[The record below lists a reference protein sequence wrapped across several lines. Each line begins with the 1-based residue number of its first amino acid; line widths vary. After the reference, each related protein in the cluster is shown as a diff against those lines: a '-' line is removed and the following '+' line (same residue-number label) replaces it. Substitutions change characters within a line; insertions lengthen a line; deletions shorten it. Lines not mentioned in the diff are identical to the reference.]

1 MSITE
6 FFTLL
11 GGVGL
16 FLYGMTVMSSGL
28 QNAAGDKVRTILEHA
43 TSNKFFGILLGITV
57 TILIQSSSA
66 TDMMVIGFVN
76 SGLMNLG
83 EAIAVIMGANIG
95 TTITAQ
101 ITAFDLTAFAPFL
114 LFVGAIMYL
123 FVKKPSTK
131 YVGMII
137 LGFGMLF
144 VGVGLIKGAIK
155 PLAASPEFAKFLSTL
170 SNPFLAVLFGLAFTA
185 LLQSSSSSTVIF
197 QAFAVQG
204 ILDYKTAVFLVIG
217 AAIGSVTPNLLAGLT
232 ANRNG
237 KRTSILNLCFNLI
250 RACILSLIITVFPGV
265 LKLIQSLSPNDIGRQ
280 IANTHTI
287 FAITAVIL
295 IAPFSKYIISLVEH
309 LIPEL
314 PEEARMKEGK
324 KLLYMTNGNNMMPS
338 IVIRQAMLECE
349 RMGIMAKEN
358 LQAAI
363 DCFFL
368 KDKEVKDMSKD
379 NKDFKKS
386 DYEKEEARLAE
397 QVRATESIVDYLCHA
412 ITDQLIHIRP
422 DDMSDA
428 DAFRA
433 SKLAIIATNY
443 ERISDHAMN
452 IIEYMDRL
460 EAQKE
465 SFSKPARKDMK
476 RLAEATVK
484 SVEMSIE
491 IFSKEN
497 FTLLPDA
504 ERNENLVDDLHAEL
518 TDKHIT
524 RMMKGK
530 CDPTAGIVFTDMSTD
545 LERCADNAM
554 NISTALVV
562 KRHKKYNR

>member
-43 TSNKFFGILLGITV
+43 TSNKVFGIILGITV

-155 PLAASPEFAKFLSTL
+155 PLATSPDFASFLSTL

-250 RACILSLIITVFPGV
+250 RAGILALIITIFPGV
-265 LKLIQSLSPNDIGRQ
+265 LKLIQALSPGDVGRQ

-287 FAITAVIL
+287 FAITAVLL
-295 IAPFSKYIISLVEH
+295 IAPFSKYIIRLVER

-324 KLLYMTNGNNMMPS
+324 KLLYMNTSSNMMPS

-368 KDKEVKDMSKD
+368 KDKEVKVMGKE

-397 QVRATESIVDYLCHA
+397 QVRTTESIVDYLCHA

-460 EAQKE
+460 EEQKE

-476 RLAEATVK
+476 RLAEATVR

-497 FTLLPDA
+497 FTLLPEA

-530 CDPTAGIVFTDMSTD
+530 CDTTAGIVFTDMSTD
-545 LERCADNAM
+545 L
-554 NISTALVV
+554 
-562 KRHKKYNR
+562 

>member
-43 TSNKFFGILLGITV
+43 TSNKVFGIILGITV

-155 PLAASPEFAKFLSTL
+155 PLATSPDFASFLSTL

-217 AAIGSVTPNLLAGLT
+217 AAIGSV
-232 ANRNG
+232 
-237 KRTSILNLCFNLI
+237 
-250 RACILSLIITVFPGV
+250 
-265 LKLIQSLSPNDIGRQ
+265 
-280 IANTHTI
+280 
-287 FAITAVIL
+287 
-295 IAPFSKYIISLVEH
+295 
-309 LIPEL
+309 
-314 PEEARMKEGK
+314 
-324 KLLYMTNGNNMMPS
+324 
-338 IVIRQAMLECE
+338 
-349 RMGIMAKEN
+349 
-358 LQAAI
+358 
-363 DCFFL
+363 
-368 KDKEVKDMSKD
+368 
-379 NKDFKKS
+379 
-386 DYEKEEARLAE
+386 
-397 QVRATESIVDYLCHA
+397 
-412 ITDQLIHIRP
+412 
-422 DDMSDA
+422 
-428 DAFRA
+428 
-433 SKLAIIATNY
+433 
-443 ERISDHAMN
+443 
-452 IIEYMDRL
+452 
-460 EAQKE
+460 
-465 SFSKPARKDMK
+465 
-476 RLAEATVK
+476 
-484 SVEMSIE
+484 
-491 IFSKEN
+491 
-497 FTLLPDA
+497 
-504 ERNENLVDDLHAEL
+504 
-518 TDKHIT
+518 
-524 RMMKGK
+524 
-530 CDPTAGIVFTDMSTD
+530 
-545 LERCADNAM
+545 
-554 NISTALVV
+554 
-562 KRHKKYNR
+562 

>member
-397 QVRATESIVDYLCHA
+397 QVRATESIVD
-412 ITDQLIHIRP
+412 
-422 DDMSDA
+422 
-428 DAFRA
+428 
-433 SKLAIIATNY
+433 
-443 ERISDHAMN
+443 
-452 IIEYMDRL
+452 
-460 EAQKE
+460 
-465 SFSKPARKDMK
+465 
-476 RLAEATVK
+476 
-484 SVEMSIE
+484 
-491 IFSKEN
+491 
-497 FTLLPDA
+497 
-504 ERNENLVDDLHAEL
+504 
-518 TDKHIT
+518 
-524 RMMKGK
+524 
-530 CDPTAGIVFTDMSTD
+530 
-545 LERCADNAM
+545 
-554 NISTALVV
+554 
-562 KRHKKYNR
+562 

>member
-1 MSITE
+1 MSITQ

-16 FLYGMTVMSSGL
+16 FLYGMTIMSSGL

-43 TSNKFFGILLGITV
+43 TSNKIFGIILGITV

-114 LFVGAIMYL
+114 LFIGAIMYL

-131 YVGMII
+131 YIGMII

-144 VGVGLIKGAIK
+144 VGVGLIKDAIK
-155 PLAASPEFAKFLSTL
+155 PLAASPEFARFLSTL

-204 ILDYKTAVFLVIG
+204 ILEYKTAVFLVIG

-250 RACILSLIITVFPGV
+250 RAGILVLIITIFPGI
-265 LKLIQSLSPNDIGRQ
+265 LRLIQSLSPNDVGRQ

-295 IAPFSKYIISLVEH
+295 IAPFSKYIIALVEK

-324 KLLYMTNGNNMMPS
+324 KLLYMNNSNSMMPS

-349 RMGIMAKEN
+349 RMGNMALEN

-379 NKDFKKS
+379 KNKDFKKI
-386 DYEKEEARLAE
+386 DYQKEEARLAE
-397 QVRATESIVDYLCHA
+397 QVRTTESIVDYLCHA

-433 SKLAIIATNY
+433 SKLATIATNY

-460 EAQKE
+460 EEQKE

-476 RLAEATVK
+476 RLAEATVR
-484 SVEMSIE
+484 SVEISIE

-497 FTLLPDA
+497 FTLLPEA
-504 ERNENLVDDLHAEL
+504 ERNENIVDDLHAEL
-518 TDKHIT
+518 TDKHIN

-545 LERCADNAM
+545 LERCADNAL

-562 KRHKKYNR
+562 KRHKKYN